1 MLEFQKVE
9 IIRGGGSCAL
19 SLKSAFISLFAV
31 NALTASVALCAQTA
45 TDAETSDYRAP
56 YKLGLPIIAPSGTPG
71 AFDQLAVDHPRLF
84 VHDGRFYLSYLGYD
98 GISYQTALAVS
109 DDLLHW
115 ERVGMVFDALRFP
128 QESGVDPV

>member
-1 MLEFQKVE
+1 MLEFQKVK

-45 TDAETSDYRAP
+45 SDMETSDYRVP

-84 VHDGRFYLSYLGYD
+84 VHDGRF
-98 GISYQTALAVS
+98 
-109 DDLLHW
+109 
-115 ERVGMVFDALRFP
+115 
-128 QESGVDPV
+128 